1 MSAKLEQATDEIQI
15 AERLV
20 ERLLASIHML
30 LVKGASPVEID
41 QALVDFGFAMGPL
54 EAQDLAGL
62 EAPYQSRK
70 ASGVDRKSR
79 EYLESGMMI
88 SDRMVQ
94 EGRLGKISGVGWYR
108 YPGGKGKVEDPLLED
123 LIREEAYFAG
133 IEQKAFSVDEIVPFI
148 LQTIA
153 DEMKLIAGENTTI
166 SWSELDQIAF
176 TAFGFPHEKG
186 SLLDYGSCTRGLI
199 K

>member
-1 MSAKLEQATDEIQI
+1 MSAKLEQATDGIQI

-20 ERLLASIHML
+20 DRLLASIHLL

-62 EAPYQSRK
+62 EASYQNRK
-70 ASGVDRKSR
+70 ASGVDRKSKA
-79 EYLESGMMI
+79 YLESGLMI

-94 EGRLGKISGVGWYR
+94 EGRLGKIAGVGWYR

-123 LIREEAYFAG
+123 LIREEAYFVG
-133 IEQKAFSVDEIVPFI
+133 IGQESFSTDEIVLSL
-148 LQTIA
+148 LQAIA
-153 DEMKLIAGENTTI
+153 KEMELIAGENASI
-166 SWSELDQIAF
+166 SLSELEQIAVK
-176 TAFGFPHEKG
+176 ALGFPHEKG
-186 SLLDYGSCTRGLI
+186 NLLDYSSGNRDANI
-199 K
+199 